1 MPTPSCFTVSAT
13 IGIVLSSLAHS
24 ATSPHYTEIG
34 TAETVSGISASA
46 HYITKHGFIGQLY
59 DVVGLEV
66 LAEPGTVGEG
76 AERQLVGKPVLDD
89 GTTFALLAS
98 DVNWSVVNGPVTGI
112 TAAGLA
118 SAATVFA
125 DTTAVVQGQWRG
137 FTDTFPLQVQNV
149 SRDDFGSYAGDGLED
164 DWQVQ
169 FFGLNNP
176 EAAPG
181 LDPDG
186 DGQNNR
192 FEFLAGVVPT
202 DQASRFR
209 WRLELAAAPAGV
221 RQLVFSPY
229 LADRIYT
236 IRYTQELS
244 GTSLQ
249 WETLLPNVND
259 VMDVGQERRVLDAT
273 SSGEA
278 KRYYKMEIEK
288 P

>member
-1 MPTPSCFTVSAT
+1 MQRLLIMGFGIGSWVPIQAQLANYTEVGNFDEVTGITVSA
-13 IGIVLSSLAHS
+13 SSR
-24 ATSPHYTEIG
+24 YT
-34 TAETVSGISASA
+34 A
-46 HYITKHGFIGQLY
+46 KHGFIGQLY
-59 DVVGLEV
+59 EVMGLEV
-66 LAEPGTVGEG
+66 LTGTGPVDEG
-76 AERQLVGKPVLDD
+76 AERQLTGRPVLDD

-98 DVNWSVVNGPVTGI
+98 DVNWSVVSGPVTGI
-112 TAAGLA
+112 SAAGLA
-118 SAATVFA
+118 RAGTVFA
-125 DTTAVVQGQWRG
+125 DATAVVQGQWRG
-137 FTDTFPLQVQNV
+137 FTDSSTLQVRNV
-149 SRDDFGSYAGDGLED
+149 TSDDFGTYAGDGLAD

-176 EAAPG
+176 EAAPL

-278 KRYYKMEIEK
+278 KRYYKMEIKK